1 MKEDDLLWQCH
12 ICKSSDGTADPP
24 TTNEATATS
33 QDLPSYNTSPSRYC
47 DLTVMSVNCNSLVS
61 HSKQTQL
68 LHLIDSHSPDIIC
81 GCESKLSPMLI
92 SAEIFPT
99 DDYAIHQKDK
109 AEGEGGVFI
118 AVKHNIGSVKEI
130 SLDSNSQILWCII
143 QRKNA
148 PLLYIGSFYR
158 PPTHGQNHIETLDQL
173 SLSLDKLT

>member
-1 MKEDDLLWQCH
+1 
-12 ICKSSDGTADPP
+12 
-24 TTNEATATS
+24 
-33 QDLPSYNTSPSRYC
+33 
-47 DLTVMSVNCNSLVS
+47 
-61 HSKQTQL
+61 
-68 LHLIDSHSPDIIC
+68 
-81 GCESKLSPMLI
+81 MLI

-99 DDYAIHQKDK
+99 DDYAIYQKDK

-118 AVKHNIGSVKEI
+118 AVKHNIGSEEEI